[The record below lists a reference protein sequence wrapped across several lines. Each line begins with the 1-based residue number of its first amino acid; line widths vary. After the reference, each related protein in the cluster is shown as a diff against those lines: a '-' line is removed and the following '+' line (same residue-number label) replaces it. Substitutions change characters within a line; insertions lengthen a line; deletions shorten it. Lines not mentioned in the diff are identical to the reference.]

1 MTMSDHN
8 FDSFYAHRVLVLVS
22 GEAVLGGDKVQLLR
36 CPRLPR
42 LQVSGSRR
50 SAEEV
55 LDGGDEHGALM
66 EG

>member
-1 MTMSDHN
+1 MTMSNHI
-8 FDSFYAHRVLVLVS
+8 FDSFYAHRVLVS